1 MDADASGMDFAERL
15 SLWVNAFDAIRLQAV
30 HQAIQSSEPV
40 RASAAASPQARSL
53 AEHFQQVRTAL
64 ASAIAQDLPDAA
76 EAAEAGYA
84 PYQRRH
90 LELQRRMELMTGP
103 LREHVRHA
111 LARASTRMRQLAVLD
126 AALEQVLAPREQ
138 ALLASVAAR
147 LQARFEQRRQDGAL
161 DGFINDWRQA
171 LLAELDLRLE
181 PVAGLVDAL
190 SHASDLQ
197 A

>member
-1 MDADASGMDFAERL
+1 MDAEASGMDFAERL

-40 RASAAASPQARSL
+40 RASAAASPQARAV

-64 ASAIAQDLPDAA
+64 ASAIAQDRPDAA

-111 LARASTRMRQLAVLD
+111 LARASTRMRRLAVLD

-161 DGFINDWRQA
+161 DDFINDWRQA